1 MDSVL
6 IILGAALLLGM
17 ILLALTRVGRSPR
30 RHLDKQFVKKK
41 WQEINETAAA
51 SGKHSRYAVIEADKL
66 LDHVLKIRGYPGETM
81 GERLKT
87 AGKDFSYRDDVWSAH
102 KLRNKLVHE
111 ADYEVNKRLIDRALN
126 QFRQALK
133 DLGAL

>member
-1 MDSVL
+1 MDLTL

-17 ILLALTRVGRSPR
+17 IMLAVPKVTKHPR
-30 RHLDKQFVKKK
+30 RQLDKQFVKTK
-41 WQEINETAAA
+41 WQGIEETAAA
-51 SGKHSRYAVIEADKL
+51 PGNNSRYAVIEADKL
-66 LDHVLKIRGYPGETM
+66 LDYVLKARGYAGETM
-81 GERLKT
+81 GERMKM

-111 ADYEVNKRLIDRALN
+111 ADYEVNRRLVDRALN